1 MRRQSTTGL
10 ILGIVLAML
19 SAAVEAQTTITSI
32 SPSVA
37 PTGTSVTIMGTGFGT
52 SQGLSNTVTFAG
64 APVSPRIVATS
75 WTAQKIVV
83 TVPSSAISGNVVV
96 TVAGHASNA
105 IFLTVTPTVANV
117 TPASALAGNQ
127 VTLSGSGFGN
137 TQAVGAST
145 ITFNGVAATPSTWSS
160 TSIVVVVPN
169 NATAGPA
176 VVTVAGQPSNGT
188 SNFTPTPSVSSVAP
202 GFGASGSAVTISG
215 NSFGAAQSSS
225 VVTLNGISAAT
236 SNWSNTTIGVTVP
249 NAASTGPVVVSVNG
263 VPSNGASFTVT
274 PGITGISPNPGMA
287 GSTVTISGTTFG
299 SSQGS
304 SAVTFNGVVAATK
317 SWSNSSIVA
326 LVPDNVSAGPV
337 VVTVNGFASNGLAFS
352 LPPPYSYSV
361 SYAPN
366 GAVTAVTD
374 SVNGTWSYTYDDFNR
389 LSTANRTDSPLGLG
403 FAYDRY
409 GNRWQQ
415 NVTAG
420 TAGSSQLVFNGS
432 NQATRV
438 GICYH
443 AAGLNNQPDGY
454 CFDAAGN
461 LLNDGLHSY
470 TYDGE
475 NRLIAVDNGQS
486 ATYLYNPAGQR
497 ISKTTPSGTS
507 EFLYD
512 SAGRMVTE
520 VSGSGAWTRGEIY
533 AGRKHV
539 GTYRDG
545 ITYFAQTDWLGTERV
560 RVLPT
565 GNLFQTCIGLPF
577 GDGMN
582 CSGASDPSVNHFT
595 GKPRDVESGLDY
607 FGARYY
613 SSAMGRFTS
622 PDAPLADQRAF
633 DPQSWNLYRY
643 ASNSPLANVD
653 FDGHV
658 SLAWERVKAVR
669 IAWREEQALVEK
681 TGKGSRNWTEA
692 ELAELKTTGRVKG
705 YYGHHI
711 NSVSGSPSLAGDP
724 DNIKFVTRDE
734 HFSAHSGNWRTQTFG
749 ELKSRT
755 KALASLNKLND
766 AATAL
771 MVLQTITGGVADYME
786 TKATGIRKN
795 LNGMLNDIIPQPQQ
809 ECFCFIIDD
818 PAKAAVTLDGER
830 IRVDGTGFVNVDGGK
845 YRDSFGHEISP
856 DDLKN
861 KEFRFTY
868 PGEHENIA
876 RNGEEPEGEENDR
889 SLVSSIE
896 VRAGQ

>member
-1 MRRQSTTGL
+1 
-10 ILGIVLAML
+10 
-19 SAAVEAQTTITSI
+19 
-32 SPSVA
+32 
-37 PTGTSVTIMGTGFGT
+37 
-52 SQGLSNTVTFAG
+52 
-64 APVSPRIVATS
+64 
-75 WTAQKIVV
+75 
-83 TVPSSAISGNVVV
+83 
-96 TVAGHASNA
+96 
-105 IFLTVTPTVANV
+105 
-117 TPASALAGNQ
+117 
-127 VTLSGSGFGN
+127 
-137 TQAVGAST
+137 
-145 ITFNGVAATPSTWSS
+145 
-160 TSIVVVVPN
+160 
-169 NATAGPA
+169 
-176 VVTVAGQPSNGT
+176 
-188 SNFTPTPSVSSVAP
+188 
-202 GFGASGSAVTISG
+202 
-215 NSFGAAQSSS
+215 
-225 VVTLNGISAAT
+225 
-236 SNWSNTTIGVTVP
+236 
-249 NAASTGPVVVSVNG
+249 
-263 VPSNGASFTVT
+263 
-274 PGITGISPNPGMA
+274 
-287 GSTVTISGTTFG
+287 
-299 SSQGS
+299 
-304 SAVTFNGVVAATK
+304 
-317 SWSNSSIVA
+317 
-326 LVPDNVSAGPV
+326 
-337 VVTVNGFASNGLAFS
+337 
-352 LPPPYSYSV
+352 
-361 SYAPN
+361 
-366 GAVTAVTD
+366 
-374 SVNGTWSYTYDDFNR
+374 
-389 LSTANRTDSPLGLG
+389 
-403 FAYDRY
+403 
-409 GNRWQQ
+409 
-415 NVTAG
+415 
-420 TAGSSQLVFNGS
+420 
-432 NQATRV
+432 
-438 GICYH
+438 
-443 AAGLNNQPDGY
+443 
-454 CFDAAGN
+454 
-461 LLNDGLHSY
+461 
-470 TYDGE
+470 
-475 NRLIAVDNGQS
+475 
-486 ATYLYNPAGQR
+486 
-497 ISKTTPSGTS
+497 
-507 EFLYD
+507 
-512 SAGRMVTE
+512 
-520 VSGSGAWTRGEIY
+520 
-533 AGRKHV
+533 
-539 GTYRDG
+539 
-545 ITYFAQTDWLGTERV
+545 
-560 RVLPT
+560 
-565 GNLFQTCIGLPF
+565 
-577 GDGMN
+577 
-582 CSGASDPSVNHFT
+582 
-595 GKPRDVESGLDY
+595 
-607 FGARYY
+607 
-613 SSAMGRFTS
+613 MGRFTS